1 MALPQFYNGLS
12 RACGSFVLSKIY
24 HRLKIKT
31 MTTIAAEQKA
41 LSLKNAC
48 VEFMFAYQQRSVEKM
63 LSFCDPEGTV
73 FFEPLGEGGH
83 GKIYEL
89 GKAIWSGLID
99 SFPNIDNTLDAA
111 VATEEDTVQCQVV
124 IRGKQSKDFADIP
137 SKGLSFDS
145 DHIFIFRLNPDN
157 KIVHIHI
164 NWNHADF
171 KKQLGAVS

>member
-1 MALPQFYNGLS
+1 
-12 RACGSFVLSKIY
+12 
-24 HRLKIKT
+24 
-31 MTTIAAEQKA
+31 MTTVAAEQKA

-63 LSFCDPEGTV
+63 LSFCDLGGTV

-83 GKIYEL
+83 GKIFEL

-99 SFPNIDNTLDAA
+99 SFPDIDNTLDAA
-111 VATEEDTVQCQVV
+111 VATDENTVQCQVV

-171 KKQLGAVS
+171 KKQLGAHS